1 MCAKLATSGPRDA
14 CRICTVSAPSHRGRD
29 RRSKVVGIF
38 PYVRAPVRL
47 VGAILLGQDDE
58 WMVAERRS
66 FSAESVARL
75 TSPAGA
81 TSAQESLM
89 AIA

>member
-1 MCAKLATSGPRDA
+1 
-14 CRICTVSAPSHRGRD
+14 
-29 RRSKVVGIF
+29 
-38 PYVRAPVRL
+38 L

-81 TSAQESLM
+81 TSEQESLM
-89 AIA
+89 AIG